1 MRKHFKVILSL
12 LTLTGVLVIPYL
24 VFAQVSADS
33 GEGDASMLNKLTAVA
48 MTGGYVVGEN
58 SSLTLVVGLIIQTV
72 LSLLGAIFVILMIYA
87 GYTWMLASGN
97 ESKVD
102 KAQSMIKTSIIGLII
117 TLSSWAIWSLI
128 FNNFINK

>member
-12 LTLTGVLVIPYL
+12 LALTGVLIIPYL
-24 VFAQVSADS
+24 VFAQTS
-33 GEGDASMLNKLTAVA
+33 GAGEEETGMLNKLTAVA
-48 MTGGYVVGEN
+48 GTGGYVVGES

-87 GYTWMLASGN
+87 GYTWMMASGN

-102 KAQSMIKTSIIGLII
+102 KAQSMIKTSIIGLIV

-128 FNNFINK
+128 FNNFISK

>member
-1 MRKHFKVILSL
+1 MRKHLKVILSL
-12 LTLTGVLVIPYL
+12 LTLTAVLIIPYL
-24 VFAQVSADS
+24 VFAQVPGAEEET
-33 GEGDASMLNKLTAVA
+33 GMLSKLSAVA
-48 MTGGYVVGEN
+48 GSGGYVVGES
-58 SSLTLVVGLIIQTV
+58 SSLTLVVGLIIQTI

-97 ESKVD
+97 ESKIS
-102 KAQSMIKTSIIGLII
+102 KAQDMIKTAIIGLVI